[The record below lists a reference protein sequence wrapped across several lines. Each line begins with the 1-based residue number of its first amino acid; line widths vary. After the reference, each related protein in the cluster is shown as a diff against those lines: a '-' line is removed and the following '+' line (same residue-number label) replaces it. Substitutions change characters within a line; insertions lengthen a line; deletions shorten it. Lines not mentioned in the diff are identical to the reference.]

1 MMRSRNQVDPRSR
14 SKKAKMRPRNID
26 AIAAQVI
33 LESFLE
39 AARYRG
45 GDIPGQPLGSMEK
58 GDSSIDDSKQR

>member
-1 MMRSRNQVDPRSR
+1 
-14 SKKAKMRPRNID
+14 MRPRNID

-45 GDIPGQPLGSMEK
+45 GEIPGQPLGSSER
-58 GDSSIDDSKQR
+58 GDSAIDDRK